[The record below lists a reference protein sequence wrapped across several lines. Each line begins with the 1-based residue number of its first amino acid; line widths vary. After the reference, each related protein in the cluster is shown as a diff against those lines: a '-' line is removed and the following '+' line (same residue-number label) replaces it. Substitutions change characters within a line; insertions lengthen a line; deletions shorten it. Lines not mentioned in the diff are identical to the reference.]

1 MGRRSIIWRN
11 KLEEYVI
18 DLFENQRK
26 TFPEIAEIIQ
36 KEKNISISR
45 ESIRNFIN
53 SEFPHANTSENTVIH
68 A

>member
-1 MGRRSIIWRN
+1 MGFRSIIWRN

-45 ESIRNFIN
+45 EAIRNFIN
-53 SEFPHANTSENTVIH
+53 KEFLPNNT